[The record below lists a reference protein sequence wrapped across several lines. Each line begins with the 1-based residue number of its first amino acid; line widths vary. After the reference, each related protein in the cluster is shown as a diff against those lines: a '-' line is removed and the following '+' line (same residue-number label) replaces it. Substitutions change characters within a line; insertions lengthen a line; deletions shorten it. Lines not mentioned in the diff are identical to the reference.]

1 MLDPI
6 EGCFRLL
13 IRCFLYSPYGKH
25 RRNPSEPK
33 KKKKKVKKER
43 KEKKER
49 RQKEEADLERA
60 KAVENGVLPAADQSP
75 TTTSP
80 GDSPMNTPKI

>member
-13 IRCFLYSPYGKH
+13 TRCFLYSPYGKH

-33 KKKKKVKKER
+33 KKKVKKV
-43 KEKKER
+43 KKER
-49 RQKEEADLERA
+49 RQKEKEAELERA
-60 KAVENGVLPAADQSP
+60 KAAENGVLPTADQSP

-80 GDSPMNTPKI
+80 SDSPMNTPKI